1 MTLKKYEEN
10 KSQHND
16 FVMKLFKE
24 KLEHQTNKGIET
36 YGVTIDKAIE
46 DENVTIDDLINH
58 LEEELIDSYVYFS
71 YLKSIIRNRLN
82 GDTDERLYFE
92 IKEAYTEGFME
103 GMKLGYNKGYSDKID
118 D

>member
-82 GDTDERLYFE
+82 GYTDERLYFE

>member
-16 FVMKLFKE
+16 FVMKSFKE

-58 LEEELIDSYVYFS
+58 LEEELIDSYVYFA
-71 YLKSIIRNRLN
+71 YLKKVIRNRLN
-82 GDTDERLYFE
+82 EDIDERLYFE
-92 IKEAYTEGFME
+92 IKEAYTEGFMK
-103 GMKLGYNKGYSDKID
+103 GMELGYNKGYLDKINK
-118 D
+118 

>member
-1 MTLKKYEEN
+1 MTLEN
-10 KSQHND
+10 KINHND
-16 FVMKLFKE
+16 FVIKSFKE

>member
-1 MTLKKYEEN
+1 MTLEN
-10 KSQHND
+10 KINHND
-16 FVMKLFKE
+16 FVMKSFKE

-103 GMKLGYNKGYSDKID
+103 GMKLGYNKSYLDKINK
-118 D
+118 

>member
-1 MTLKKYEEN
+1 MTLEN
-10 KSQHND
+10 KINHND

-82 GDTDERLYFE
+82 GDTDECLYFE

-103 GMKLGYNKGYSDKID
+103 GMKLGYNKGYLDKINK
-118 D
+118 